1 MDQANGRRKS
11 VAKVGGSIATTKALE
26 IDQSGENPDGSTNPL
41 RIGIKELH
49 SSKRFSRNALDDR
62 KNDKHATPPGVS
74 FPCCFR
80 KQTDEPKTATHY
92 QKHGHTAREGAET
105 VVESNTNST
114 RQMCRW
120 RQSTRGCRARSTSSC
135 CSS

>member
-26 IDQSGENPDGSTNPL
+26 TDQSGENQDGSTNPL

-74 FPCCFR
+74 FR
-80 KQTDEPKTATHY
+80 VASANKQTN
-92 QKHGHTAREGAET
+92 QKQLLTIRNT
-105 VVESNTNST
+105 VIQQEK
-114 RQMCRW
+114 
-120 RQSTRGCRARSTSSC
+120 GLKP
-135 CSS
+135 